1 VTYLPQS
8 VAEIHFRTILNIPL
22 YMYGKKNK
30 KKNKNVRK
38 KSVFLSLWS
47 RSVGIYDFR
56 VDTFCQKKV
65 SGDKK

>member
-1 VTYLPQS
+1 MTFIPQS
-8 VAEIHFRTILNIPL
+8 IAAKHFRTILNMPV

-38 KSVFLSLWS
+38 KSVFLSLWL

-65 SGDKK
+65 SYDRK